1 MMAKM
6 IKQYGNLPS
15 VVISPLIA
23 VTHEILAR
31 LDNVSYTM
39 QTPSAVTIAGTLS
52 NIYITPEIVPSTMP
66 APTTINANGINPI
79 P

>member
-1 MMAKM
+1 MIAKI

-31 LDNVSYTM
+31 LDNVSYKI
-39 QTPSAVTIAGTLS
+39 SAGG
-52 NIYITPEIVPSTMP
+52 
-66 APTTINANGINPI
+66 NAAMDAKLQGYNPVESLAQKHS
-79 P
+79 